1 MMIMVFPSLLNYLAV
16 GIDFDNMLS
25 SGEGAMSSKNKKAPV
40 QQKPK
45 PLLIGGLGSSN
56 SGSKQKGVKGRKQD
70 DDDDDDGHP
79 GAAQDESFEDKI
91 SS

>member
-1 MMIMVFPSLLNYLAV
+1 MVFPSVFYDLFV
-16 GIDFDNMLS
+16 GIDFDNMNLS

-56 SGSKQKGVKGRKQD
+56 SGSKQKGVKGRRQD
-70 DDDDDDGHP
+70 DEEDDDGHP